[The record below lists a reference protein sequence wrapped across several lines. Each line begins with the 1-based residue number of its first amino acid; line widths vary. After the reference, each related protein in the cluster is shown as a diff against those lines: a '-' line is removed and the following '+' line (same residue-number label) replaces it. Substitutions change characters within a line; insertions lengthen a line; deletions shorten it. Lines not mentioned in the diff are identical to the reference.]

1 MEDGQIIFKSV
12 LIAEDSAINQIFM
25 QRSLG
30 KICGRIDIAENG
42 AQAVEFAKANKYD
55 IILMDIFMP
64 EMDGYE
70 ATRVIRE
77 HLGVKTPIVAVTSVS
92 LPGEEE
98 KCMEAGM
105 NGYIVKPFTPEV
117 VKKLI
122 SEKASLKVEEE
133 DPEQPNTFHHKGL
146 TIDLNLLFQLG
157 DDTNEH
163 IIGMIQLF
171 TENMAVTVEKMIRLA
186 DEQDWALL
194 QKTAH
199 YAKSSLSVVN
209 IVDLFELAKEIDFDC
224 RGLKDVEGIPAK
236 VHRFEKMFF
245 DARNFLDDY
254 ITKI

>member
-1 MEDGQIIFKSV
+1 MEDGQVVFKSV

-42 AQAVEFAKANKYD
+42 AQAVEFAKENIYD

-70 ATRVIRE
+70 ATKVIRE
-77 HLGVKTPIVAVTSVS
+77 DLGVKTPIIAVTSVS

-117 VKKLI
+117 VKKLV
-122 SEKASLKVEEE
+122 SEKENLQAEQNNG
-133 DPEQPNTFHHKGL
+133 QPNIYHHKGL
-146 TIDLNLLFQLG
+146 TIDLNILFQLG
-157 DDTNEH
+157 DDTSEH
-163 IIGMIQLF
+163 VVGMIQLF
-171 TENMAVTVEKMIRLA
+171 NDNMALTVEKMIHQA
-186 DEQDWALL
+186 GEHDWSLL

-199 YAKSSLSVVN
+199 YAKSSLSVITV
-209 IVDLFELAKEIDFDC
+209 VELFALAKEIDLDC
-224 RGLKDVEGIPAK
+224 RGLKEVELIPAK
-236 VHRFEKMFF
+236 VSRFANMFS
-245 DARNFLDDY
+245 DARVFLDDY
-254 ITKI
+254 IAKR

>member
-1 MEDGQIIFKSV
+1 MEDGQIVFKSV

-42 AQAVEFAKANKYD
+42 AQAVEFARANKYD

-70 ATRVIRE
+70 ATKVIRE
-77 HLGVKTPIVAVTSVS
+77 QLGVKTPIVAVTSVS

-117 VKKLI
+117 VKKLV
-122 SEKASLKVEEE
+122 SEKGSLQTEE
-133 DPEQPNTFHHKGL
+133 DPEQPNTYHHNGL
-146 TIDLNLLFQLG
+146 TINLNILFQLG

-163 IIGMIQLF
+163 IISMIQLF
-171 TENMAVTVEKMIRLA
+171 TDNMAVTVEKMIRLA
-186 DEQDWALL
+186 GEQDWAHL

-199 YAKSSLSVVN
+199 YAKSSLSVINV
-209 IVDLFELAKEIDFDC
+209 VELFELAKEIDFDC
-224 RGLKDVEGIPAK
+224 RGLKEIELIPAK
-236 VHRFEKMFF
+236 VERFEKMFF
-245 DARNFLDDY
+245 DARDFLDDY